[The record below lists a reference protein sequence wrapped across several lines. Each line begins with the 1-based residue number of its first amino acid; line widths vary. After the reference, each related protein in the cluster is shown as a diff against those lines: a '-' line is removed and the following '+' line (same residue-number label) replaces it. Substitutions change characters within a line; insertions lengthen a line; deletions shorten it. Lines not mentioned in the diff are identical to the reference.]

1 MLDPWVILSPWSL
14 WAILGPGPLA
24 IFGSVDNFNLMMVM
38 MMMMVVM
45 IMDGQMMMTMGL
57 KGQS

>member
-1 MLDPWVILSPWSL
+1 MLNPLGYFESL
-14 WAILGPGPLA
+14 EPLGHSGPPLA